1 MQVALAGIGHAS
13 PSSVLPFSFSKLES
27 WTAGPGGLR
36 EGRGRPEDGQDGR
49 AGREHAHQ
57 PVSGTCISWY
67 AFTLILIFLHLV
79 I

>member
-36 EGRGRPEDGQDGR
+36 EERGRPEDAQ

-67 AFTLILIFLHLV
+67 AFTLVLIFLHLV